1 MKGLLIVHEE
11 IDSQPLSERLL
22 ELKDAILFRVQTW
35 FFTRHLEL
43 LLQGAPALIL
53 AVGLLLLAAH
63 VRRAPSSTLI
73 TRYVV
78 AVEQA
83 LENEDVSSAKVYVR
97 KLVLMDEPGP
107 QTQYALARLA
117 ESEGDTSRANRLM
130 NDLAPY
136 PSVGYPAAHFWMG
149 KHLQQADSGE
159 NAGDTMW
166 RDQAIH
172 HFEQS
177 LRTAEFRDRA
187 QEKLAELYLETN
199 DTAQAVRY
207 LEESAPRRPEFYLLL
222 AEVYSQRQDN
232 VRLLRALR
240 HARQY
245 FQSRVDRDPAD
256 AEARV
261 SLAQVHRL
269 DGNLAEAETLLQE
282 GLVAA
287 DAPPLRNA
295 LAELY
300 LVKAGQQGI
309 SDSRHLAQ
317 SLDLL
322 TKALEVAPDH
332 PKVVDRLAMFLRYS
346 GASSDQMRDRLRDLL
361 ATGQSP
367 ATMHLLVGSS
377 LVADGRW
384 NDARRHLVQAYR
396 LNSRLPSLLNQLA
409 WALAS
414 GEDTELDRAL
424 RLAEIAVRI
433 SGGEPEM
440 RATRG
445 RILAGLERWQEAL
458 TDLEAVLL
466 IGVEQAELHATLAQV
481 YLALGDHEM
490 AKRHE
495 ALAARR
501 ARQSTPRTP

>member
-1 MKGLLIVHEE
+1 MYEE
-11 IDSQPLSERLL
+11 TDSQPLSERLL
-22 ELKDAILFRVQTW
+22 EFNYAILFRIQTW

-43 LLQGAPALIL
+43 LLQGTPALIL
-53 AVGLLLLAAH
+53 AISLLLLAAH
-63 VRRAPSSTLI
+63 VRREPSSTLI

-78 AVEQA
+78 AVERA
-83 LENEDVSSAKVYVR
+83 LENKDLSSAKVYVR

-130 NDLAPY
+130 RDLAPY
-136 PSVGYPAAHFWMG
+136 PGVGYPAAHFWIG
-149 KHLQQADSGE
+149 KHLQQSNSGK
-159 NAGDTMW
+159 NAGDMVW

-177 LRTAEFRDRA
+177 LRTAELRDRA

-199 DTAQAVRY
+199 DTAQAVMY
-207 LEESAPRRPEFYLLL
+207 LEESASRRPEFYLPL

-232 VRLLRALR
+232 VRLLRVLR
-240 HARQY
+240 YARQY
-245 FQSRVDRDPAD
+245 YQARVDQDPAD
-256 AEARV
+256 AKARV

-269 DGNLAEAETLLQE
+269 DGNLAEAETLLQD
-282 GLVAA
+282 GLMLA
-287 DAPPLRNA
+287 DAPPLRKA

-300 LVKAGQQGI
+300 LVRVGQREIG
-309 SDSRHLAQ
+309 DSRHLSQ
-317 SLDLL
+317 SLELL
-322 TKALEVAPDH
+322 TKALAVAPDH
-332 PKVVDRLAMFLRYS
+332 PQVVDRLAMFLRYS
-346 GASSDQMRDRLRDLL
+346 EVPKDQMRDRLKDLL
-361 ATGQSP
+361 ASGQSP

-384 NDARRHLVQAYR
+384 NDARHYLEQAYR
-396 LNSRLPSLLNQLA
+396 LNPRLPSLLNQLA
-409 WALAS
+409 WALAN
-414 GEDTELDRAL
+414 GEDPQLDRAL

-445 RILAGLERWQEAL
+445 RILAALERWQEAL
-458 TDLEAVLL
+458 TDLEAVLV
-466 IGVEQAELHATLAQV
+466 IGVEQDELHATLARV
-481 YLALGDHEM
+481 YLALGDQEM

-495 ALAARR
+495 SLAAQR
-501 ARQSTPRTP
+501 ARQSNPSTP